1 MASILELGGEYK
13 TLYAMLTDAEEGEE
27 DIINDTLECI
37 MGEIE
42 VKGENYINLCD
53 RLDMEIDACKKHVAY
68 WQNELRLREN
78 GLKRLKDRL
87 VQFLLMIG
95 KKEIKTTTKTIKLV
109 GNGGRKPLKFSDGI
123 TSDIPIDKIPIDKIP
138 KEFRRVEVKE
148 VPDTDKIRQ
157 ALDSGVELDFV
168 KYGERGSHLKF

>member
-13 TLYAMLTDAEEGEE
+13 TLYAMLTEAEEGEE
-27 DIINDTLECI
+27 EIIENTLEAI
-37 MGEIE
+37 MGEVE
-42 VKGENYINLCD
+42 VKGENYIILCD
-53 RLDMEIDACKKHVAY
+53 RLDMEIDACRKHAVY
-68 WQNELRLREN
+68 WERELKIREK

-123 TSDIPIDKIPIDKIP
+123 TSDIPIDKISIDKIP

-168 KYGERGSHLKF
+168 QYGERGSHLKF